1 MRLES
6 GTLFLLSHHL
16 PSPSHL
22 APPTTLSSWFP
33 QPTPCHRVFLD
44 SSFTIPHLVTAVCTF
59 YLAVHTPLL
68 QCPASHRQ
76 LTLLPRTVSYSSYS
90 FCVPLLVLAAMSTT
104 PLLRRK
110 PTSCSA
116 SCPRSHNTIWGKTF
130 VAQRSDL
137 RNRPHFRFV
146 FSLAAIEAT
155 ALAVR
160 APPSAT
166 PLADPCYRR
175 STICGTAR

>member
-22 APPTTLSSWFP
+22 APPTTLPSWSP

-59 YLAVHTPLL
+59 SLAVHTPFSNALHL
-68 QCPASHRQ
+68 IDNSRFFLAPFHTAATRSASLCSYSQQCPRLLCCVANRPLAQ
-76 LTLLPRTVSYSSYS
+76 LAVHDHTTL
-90 FCVPLLVLAAMSTT
+90 
-104 PLLRRK
+104 
-110 PTSCSA
+110 
-116 SCPRSHNTIWGKTF
+116 IWGNPF
-130 VAQRSDL
+130 AGQRSDW
-137 RNRPHFRFV
+137 RIRPHFRFV
-146 FSLAAIEAT
+146 FSIAAIEAT
-155 ALAVR
+155 SLSVR

-166 PLADPCYRR
+166 PLAGPCYRR